1 MKFLVAVDGSE
12 ASEEALAVATTV
24 AEAMDASITVV
35 HAVSPSVY
43 DEGGGEPLSSAE
55 AGRRLIVESIEAA
68 ERRGSDVV
76 EDAVSLAADRGHDIN
91 SELLY
96 GPPVSKIADFAEAD
110 GFDAI
115 FVGHRGMARRAEQM
129 LGSVA
134 KGLVERAGVPVT
146 VVR

>member
-12 ASEEALAVATTV
+12 TSDEAIAVATTV
-24 AEAMDASITVV
+24 ADPMDASITVV

-43 DEGGGEPLSSAE
+43 DEGGGEPVSSAE

-68 ERRGSDVV
+68 ERRGADVL
-76 EDAVSLAADRGHDIN
+76 EDAVALADDRGHDVQ

-96 GPPVSKIADFAEAD
+96 GPPVSTIADFADAQ

-115 FVGHRGMARRAEQM
+115 FVGHRGMSRRAEMM

-134 KGLVERAGVPVT
+134 KGLVERASVPVT

>member
-1 MKFLVAVDGSE
+1 MKFIVAVDGSE
-12 ASEEALAVATTV
+12 TSDEAVAVATTV

-35 HAVSPSVY
+35 HAVSPEVY
-43 DEGGGEPLSSAE
+43 DEGGGEPVSSAE

-68 ERRGSDVV
+68 ERRGADVL
-76 EDAVSLAADRGHDIN
+76 EDAVALADDHGHDVE

-96 GPPVSKIADFAEAD
+96 GPPVSTIADFAD
-110 GFDAI
+110 GQEFDAI
-115 FVGHRGMARRAEQM
+115 FVGHRGMARRAELM

-134 KGLVERAGVPVT
+134 KGLVERASVPVT